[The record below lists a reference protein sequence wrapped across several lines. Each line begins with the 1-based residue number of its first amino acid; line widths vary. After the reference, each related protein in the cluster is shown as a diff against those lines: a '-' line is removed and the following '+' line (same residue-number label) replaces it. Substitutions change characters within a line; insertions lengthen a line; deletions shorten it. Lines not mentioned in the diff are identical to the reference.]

1 MDSSL
6 DNLNAA
12 VYKTVKGKRW
22 ARIAFDQSLATHI
35 KNKLDVSH
43 IIAEILAT
51 KDITLSELEHYL
63 DPKLKNY
70 LHDSTTLTDM
80 DKGVAIVIDAIH
92 AKKKIAIFGDYDV
105 DGATSSSL
113 IKKFLLSIDYDATIY
128 IPDRARE
135 GYGPNFAAL
144 EKLKNEQNIDL
155 VITVDCGSTS
165 HDVIAKAKDI
175 GLKIIVIDHHICS
188 GNLPAADAIINPN
201 REDDK
206 SGYGYLA
213 AVGVC
218 FLFIVGLCKELTK
231 QNLITTKPSLLSLL
245 DLVALG
251 TVCDVVPLVGL
262 NRAFVKQGIKVIE
275 SRANTGIR
283 ALLDVTKL
291 HGDISTYHLGFVLG
305 PRINAGGRVGES
317 YLGANLLTSNDY
329 GQALEFA
336 SQLDIYNN
344 ERKGIEFKVLEEAFE
359 QAKGVDKKSP
369 IMYVYG
375 DNWHQGVIGIVA
387 SRLKEKFD
395 KPVAIVTFNEDGIGK
410 ASCRSIT
417 GINFGD
423 AVTSAKECG
432 IITEG
437 GGHAMAAGFSV
448 LRDNNEKLREFLA
461 SKFKNDYELISANA
475 VSQHYGYL
483 SAGSINVA
491 LIESIEKIGPFGS
504 GNAQP
509 KFILSNI
516 SVINAKVLKGEHISC
531 LLTEFGKPPSNN
543 TLKAIAFG
551 ALQNPIGEILLSQ
564 KYNLNL
570 VITLGLNKWQGN
582 IRPEI
587 TIHDAIYE
595 K

>member
-6 DNLNAA
+6 DNLKTT
-12 VYKTVKGKRW
+12 VYKSVKNKKW
-22 ARIAFDQSLATHI
+22 TRISFDQSLATHI

-51 KDITLSELEHYL
+51 KDIALAELEHYL
-63 DPKLKNY
+63 DPKLKTC
-70 LHDSTTLTDM
+70 LQDVSILADM
-80 DKGVAIVIDAIH
+80 DKAVSIIIDAIN
-92 AKKKIAIFGDYDV
+92 AKQKIAIFGDYDV

-113 IKKFLLSIDYDATIY
+113 IKKFLLAIDYDATIY

-144 EKLKNEQNIDL
+144 EKLRNEQNIDL

-165 HDVIAKAKDI
+165 HEVIAKAKDI

-188 GNLPAADAIINPN
+188 GNLPIADAIVNPN

-218 FLFIVGLCKELTK
+218 FLFMVALYKELTK
-231 QNLITTKPSLLSLL
+231 RNLLATKPSLLSLL

-251 TVCDVVPLVGL
+251 TVCDVVPLIGL

-275 SRANTGIR
+275 SRANIGIK
-283 ALLDVTKL
+283 ALLDVTRL

-317 YLGANLLTSNDY
+317 FLGAHLLTSNDY
-329 GQALEFA
+329 GQALELA

-359 QAKGVDKKSP
+359 QAKSVDKKSP

-395 KPVAIVTFNEDGIGK
+395 KPVAIVTFNEAGMGK
-410 ASCRSIT
+410 ASCRSIA

-423 AVTSAKECG
+423 AVTNAKESG

-437 GGHAMAAGFSV
+437 GGHAMAAGFSI
-448 LRDNNEKLREFLA
+448 LRENNEKLRDFLA
-461 SKFKNDYELISANA
+461 AKFRDDYERIAANT
-475 VSQHYGYL
+475 VSHHYGYL

-491 LIESIEKIGPFGS
+491 LIESIERVGPFGS

-516 SVINAKVLKGEHISC
+516 SIVNAKVLKGEHISC
-531 LLTEFGKPPSNN
+531 LLTEFGKPPANN

-551 ALQNPIGEILLSQ
+551 ALQNPMGEILLSQ

-570 VITLGLNKWQGN
+570 VITLGINKWQGN

-587 TIHDAIYE
+587 TIHDVILD